1 MIKASDTDK
10 RLKNSILDLLE
21 YLAKY
26 KTSLSDSEILHLLPV
41 RASSAGVSSHLRN
54 LVDVGKVKK
63 LKDGS
68 FGIAKQKYPSHHRL
82 PAKPSSIQLSKKT
95 KRIIRWARLVPFI
108 QSVAIVSTDTL
119 SVQSHAQ
126 NNPRLIFITL
136 PGRIYLSKDIIRRLF
151 YHNKD
156 TKTDPATQQT
166 EYANSCRDIFY
177 STAGV
182 RFSEKMGS
190 SDQERVL
197 WFALAKPIYGQTTWQ
212 TVLQN
217 DRYIF
222 SHLPNYPWGERQNK
236 INVGMSRWLDKIDNT
251 LYRSYLKETALLGKY
266 QDADSFL
273 RIRPDVFI
281 AKEN

>member
-10 RLKNSILDLLE
+10 RLKNSILDLLK
-21 YLAKY
+21 YLAQY
-26 KTSLSDSEILHLLPV
+26 NTALSDTEILHLLPV
-41 RASSAGVSSHLRN
+41 KASSAGVSSHLRN
-54 LVDVGKVKK
+54 LVNVGKVKK

-68 FGIAKQKYPSHHRL
+68 FGIAKQNYPNKHRI
-82 PAKPSSIQLSKKT
+82 PFKTGDIQLSKKT
-95 KRIIRWARLVPFI
+95 KRIVRWAKLIPFI
-108 QSVAIVSTDTL
+108 QSVVIVSEDIL
-119 SVQSHAQ
+119 ST
-126 NNPRLIFITL
+126 NPKTPSDPKLVFITL
-136 PGRIYLSKDIIRRLF
+136 PSRIYLAKDVIRRLF
-151 YHNKD
+151 YKNIAKKD
-156 TKTDPATQQT
+156 DSEAWQL

-177 STAGV
+177 STAGI

-190 SDQERVL
+190 NDQERVL
-197 WFALAKPIYGQTTWQ
+197 WFALAQPIYGQTTWQ

-266 QDADSFL
+266 QDTNSLL